1 MRFTVEP
8 SPSGGY
14 HVRMAGSDRPLSRHD
29 TEEEAEARRLA
40 YERGA
45 GEPARGELVD
55 LPDGSEVIV
64 RPVRPEDKPLFA
76 AGWERFG
83 EESRYRRFMG
93 HKAALTPRELEFFT
107 ELDHVDHEALG
118 AIEPRTGEGLGVAR
132 YMRHADRPD
141 SAEAAVAII
150 DAWQGRGLGGL
161 LLRRLCRRASANGIH
176 TFTAS
181 LLTGNRS
188 MLRLFERLGAVETR
202 ALDSG
207 VMEIDVALP
216 VDDAGVLLRSAA
228 TGHVGRAG
236 ERQPRH

>member
-8 SPSGGY
+8 SPAGGF
-14 HVRMAGSDRPLSRHD
+14 HVRLQGVAAPLSHHD
-29 TEEEAEARRLA
+29 TEEEAQARRLA

-83 EESRYRRFMG
+83 DESRYRRFMG
-93 HKAALTPRELEFFT
+93 HKAALTNRDLEFFT

-132 YMRHADRPD
+132 YMRNPGRPET
-141 SAEAAVAII
+141 AEAAVAVI
-150 DAWQGRGLGGL
+150 DSWQGRGLGGVL
-161 LLRRLCRRASANGIH
+161 VRRLCRRASANGIH

-181 LLTGNRS
+181 LLTGN
-188 MLRLFERLGAVETR
+188 
-202 ALDSG
+202 
-207 VMEIDVALP
+207 
-216 VDDAGVLLRSAA
+216 
-228 TGHVGRAG
+228 
-236 ERQPRH
+236 

>member
-8 SPSGGY
+8 SPAGGY
-14 HVRMAGSDRPLSRHD
+14 HVRMAGSDRPLSHHD

-45 GEPARGELVD
+45 GEPARGDLVE
-55 LPDGSEVIV
+55 LPDGSEVLI
-64 RPVRPEDKPLFA
+64 RPVGPGDKELFT

-93 HKAALTPRELEFFT
+93 HKAALTRRELEFFT

-118 AIEPRTGEGLGVAR
+118 AIAPRTREGLGVAR
-132 YMRHADRPD
+132 YLRNPGRPET
-141 SAEAAVAII
+141 AEAAVAVI
-150 DAWQGRGLGGL
+150 DAWQGRGLGGV

-188 MLRLFERLGAVETR
+188 MLHLFGRLGTVETR
-202 ALDSG
+202 ALEGG
-207 VMEIDVALP
+207 VMEIDVSLP
-216 VDDAGVLLRSAA
+216 VDDADVLLRSAA
-228 TGHVGRAG
+228 TGHVGQ
-236 ERQPRH
+236 RQPPH